1 MKRLTYIMVV
11 LLCVCAGMAL
21 AQDPGKVNGEVIDT
35 TKQRGPVA
43 DATVVAVDSGG
54 NEYSGTTDSNG
65 DYAIDNIPPGRYLF
79 TINASGFVPR
89 RGVRPT
95 TVISNG
101 DHYVDFKL
109 TKKDSVIDFFKKFGW
124 LAGIPLAICSI
135 LGVTFIVERAI
146 AFVTNRPNI
155 GTEELVASVTD
166 SLRNENI
173 MEAVSICEEA
183 GGSLANVLKA
193 GLLKYSQAQIEERDI
208 SKEEIQESI
217 QEAGLLEIPQLES
230 NLVWLTTIAVVA
242 PLCGLLGTVTG
253 MISAFTSI
261 ALEGTGDPQELAGGI
276 SMALL
281 TTAAGLVIAIPCLVF
296 YNVYDSIV
304 NRQVLDIETV
314 SAEVINQLIASKS

>member
-1 MKRLTYIMVV
+1 M
-11 LLCVCAGMAL
+11 
-21 AQDPGKVNGEVIDT
+21 
-35 TKQRGPVA
+35 
-43 DATVVAVDSGG
+43 
-54 NEYSGTTDSNG
+54 
-65 DYAIDNIPPGRYLF
+65 
-79 TINASGFVPR
+79 
-89 RGVRPT
+89 
-95 TVISNG
+95 
-101 DHYVDFKL
+101 
-109 TKKDSVIDFFKKFGW
+109 
-124 LAGIPLAICSI
+124 
-135 LGVTFIVERAI
+135 
-146 AFVTNRPNI
+146 
-155 GTEELVASVTD
+155 ASVTD
-166 SLRNENI
+166 ALRNENI

-314 SAEVINQLIASKS
+314 SVEVINQLIASKS

>member
-21 AQDPGKVNGEVIDT
+21 AQDTGKVNGEVIDT
-35 TKQRGPVA
+35 TKQRGPVPN
-43 DATVVAVDSGG
+43 ATVVAVDSGG

-65 DYAIDNIPPGRYLF
+65 DYAIEGIPPGRYLF
-79 TINASGFVPR
+79 TISASGFVPR

-109 TKKDSVIDFFKKFGW
+109 TKKDSVVDFFKKFGW
-124 LAGIPLAICSI
+124 LAGIPLAICSV

-146 AFVTNRPNI
+146 AFITNRPNI
-155 GTEELVASVTD
+155 GSDELVASVTD

-208 SKEEIQESI
+208 TKEEIQ
-217 QEAGLLEIPQLES
+217 
-230 NLVWLTTIAVVA
+230 
-242 PLCGLLGTVTG
+242 
-253 MISAFTSI
+253 
-261 ALEGTGDPQELAGGI
+261 
-276 SMALL
+276 
-281 TTAAGLVIAIPCLVF
+281 
-296 YNVYDSIV
+296 
-304 NRQVLDIETV
+304 
-314 SAEVINQLIASKS
+314 

>member
-1 MKRLTYIMVV
+1 
-11 LLCVCAGMAL
+11 
-21 AQDPGKVNGEVIDT
+21 
-35 TKQRGPVA
+35 
-43 DATVVAVDSGG
+43 
-54 NEYSGTTDSNG
+54 
-65 DYAIDNIPPGRYLF
+65 LF

-109 TKKDSVIDFFKKFGW
+109 TKKDSVIDFFAKFGW